1 MDYAAI
7 ISKLMLPLGLAFI
20 MFAMGLT
27 LKFCNF
33 KRVLKYPLAIFI
45 GLFVQILVLPLAAFL
60 LLQSWPIAPVLAVGI
75 MILAASPG
83 GITSNLLTHLAR
95 GDTALSVTMTAI
107 SSLAGLITVPL
118 IVGFSVAYF
127 LPSDLVGELSVAN
140 MMISVFMVST
150 LPVLIGVAI
159 NQLWP
164 VVAEHIERIA
174 APLSVG
180 VFVFIVFGAFASSWQ
195 VMMENI
201 MVIGPH
207 MLVLNI
213 LIMLV
218 GWSLARVVGLER
230 TQAVAIC
237 MEGGLQNGAL
247 GIFVSLTLLQ
257 STTLMIPSITYALI
271 MNLTAAVLVFWRLQ
285 KTMLATGSPR

>member
-7 ISKLMLPLGLAFI
+7 ISKLALPLGLAFI

-27 LKFCNF
+27 LKFADF
-33 KRVLKYPLAIFI
+33 KRVLKHPLAVFI
-45 GLFVQILVLPLAAFL
+45 GLFVQICILPLAAFL

-107 SSLAGLITVPL
+107 SSLAGMITVPL
-118 IVGFSVAYF
+118 IVGFSVVSF

-140 MMISVFMVST
+140 MMIGVFMVST

-164 VVAEHIERIA
+164 VVAAHIERIA

-180 VFVFIVFGAFASSWQ
+180 IFVLIVLGAFASSWQ

-201 MVIGPH
+201 AVVGPH
-207 MLVLNI
+207 MLALNV

-218 GWSLARVVGLER
+218 GWFLARLMGLER
-230 TQAVAIC
+230 PQIVAIC

-247 GIFVSLTLLQ
+247 GIFVSLTLLHN
-257 STTLMIPSITYALI
+257 TTLMIPSITYALI
-271 MNLTAAVLVFWRLQ
+271 MNLTAAVLIFWRLQ
-285 KTMLATGSPR
+285 KNMLAASSPR